1 MALLLHIQDSLN
13 KILVMSMKVLRA
25 QLVLSVL
32 PYICLD
38 FKIGHKQ
45 FLHLTP
51 IHCWYCSVYSSFKKY
66 TMNAMNPRAEKYK

>member
-13 KILVMSMKVLRA
+13 KMLVMSMKVLRS

-32 PYICLD
+32 PYICLN

-45 FLHLTP
+45 FLPPYPNSLLVLFSLLL
-51 IHCWYCSVYSSFKKY
+51 I
-66 TMNAMNPRAEKYK
+66 